1 VTKAKAEAACPGCGF
16 AAGRQACQDL
26 FNDAALRVRAL
37 AWTGSLATWR
47 LMHDVYAIQHV
58 EDRCTGYGQFVM
70 HLGGVCVALEHNGA
84 ERSYRQLQKFSERD
98 EWKAK
103 PFPPPDLPAARGAF
117 TASSLAKFDEP
128 MLLMDGVDRWAR
140 SAWVAYEP
148 MHSTAREWV
157 SRAHEQAQAQSQ

>member
-1 VTKAKAEAACPGCGF
+1 MGGCGSAVAAAAGEVSSVLRIEERGDVTKAKAEAACPGCGF

-70 HLGGVCVALEHNGA
+70 HLGGVCVHSGFGSIRAQIIICITSILMVIM
-84 ERSYRQLQKFSERD
+84 
-98 EWKAK
+98 
-103 PFPPPDLPAARGAF
+103 
-117 TASSLAKFDEP
+117 ASISVGGMSGWELHMP
-128 MLLMDGVDRWAR
+128 NML
-140 SAWVAYEP
+140 
-148 MHSTAREWV
+148 
-157 SRAHEQAQAQSQ
+157 